1 MNTAHKLFILHSA
14 LCILHSLAAS
24 AASVSS
30 VTFDFNALNRL
41 ATVNYA
47 LSGAPAIVTADIQ
60 TNRTGTA
67 TADAADWISVG
78 AANAVLIGDVHTLV
92 ETDGDHKILW
102 KPDATFG
109 DLSIAP
115 GAIRAVVTAWDTLA
129 PPDYLVVDLVN
140 ASNRWYYASEASL
153 PHGGI
158 GSDYY
163 RQDAIVMRRIP
174 AAGVKWTMGA
184 PSGKRFDDTN
194 VQQHYVRL
202 TNDYYMAVFELTIG
216 QLRKFAS
223 VERVG
228 TAQYINRF
236 HYWDSR
242 ISNYVS
248 AYQYYVNYY
257 KADTNNCPA
266 VEMGHGF
273 LRCNTGSSVTNW
285 PGGRHWVYS
294 GGPLGKMRARTGVD
308 FDLPTEAQ
316 WEFACRAGTGTMTPS
331 GDFTASTHSSVLSG
345 IAWYNGNRPAGY
357 SNWCGPVHRVGTKN
371 PNQYGLYYMIGNV
384 GEACLD
390 WYAADY
396 GIGSADVTTTVFVE
410 PEGPATGSGRVCRGY
425 YARYDYPGML
435 SATRSKCDT
444 GKWYGARLMCPV
456 GLLFPAKEK
465 KAPTAQ

>member
-1 MNTAHKLFILHSA
+1 MKNTIFLVAVATCTCSL
-14 LCILHSLAAS
+14 LAADPTIEQ
-24 AASVSS
+24 AG
-30 VTFDFNALNRL
+30 VTFDFNVLNRL
-41 ATVNYA
+41 ATINYT

-60 TNRTGTA
+60 TNRTGAA
-67 TADAADWISVG
+67 TADADDWISVDT
-78 AANAVLIGDVHTLV
+78 ANAALVGDVHRMI
-92 ETDGDHKILW
+92 ESDGDHKILW
-102 KPDATFG
+102 HPDATFG
-109 DLSIAP
+109 DHDIAP
-115 GAIRAVVTAWDTLA
+115 GAIRAVVTAWSPQT

-184 PSGKRFDDTN
+184 ASDKRFDQTN

-202 TNDYYMAVFELTIG
+202 TNDYYMAVFELTVG
-216 QLRKFAS
+216 QIRKFAYI
-223 VERVG
+223 EG
-228 TAQYINRF
+228 TTYINRF
-236 HYWDSR
+236 YYWDNR

-257 KADTNNCPA
+257 EADTNNCPA

-273 LRCNTGSSVTNW
+273 LRCNTSSSVTNW

-294 GGPLGKMRARTGVD
+294 GGPLGKMRAKTGVD

-316 WEFACRAGTGTMTPS
+316 WEFACRAGTGTMTPA
-331 GDFTASTHSSVLSG
+331 GDFTASTYSTVLNG

-357 SNWCGPVHRVGTKN
+357 SNWGGPVHRVGTRAS
-371 PNQYGLYYMIGNV
+371 NQYGLYDMIGNV

-396 GIGSADVTTTVFVE
+396 GIGSADVTSTVFVE

-435 SATRSKCDT
+435 SASRSKLDSSM
-444 GKWYGARLMCPV
+444 WYGARLMCPI
-456 GLLFPAKEK
+456 GLLFPDGEK
-465 KAPTAQ
+465 AAPVAE